1 MSIHCKM
8 REKGADF
15 PLAHFVG
22 MAFAVKENE
31 AADPVD
37 VSLFGAGA
45 VMLYAQIAADSI
57 EQPGLLLGDGR
68 CFH

>member
-1 MSIHCKM
+1 M
-8 REKGADF
+8 
-15 PLAHFVG
+15 
-22 MAFAVKENE
+22 KENE

-57 EQPGLLLGDGR
+57 EQLGPFLGDDR
-68 CFH
+68 SFHRADDLRSRRR

>member
-1 MSIHCKM
+1 
-8 REKGADF
+8 
-15 PLAHFVG
+15 

-45 VMLYAQIAADSI
+45 VMFYAQIAADSI
-57 EQPGLLLGDGR
+57 KQLGLLLGDGR
-68 CFH
+68 SFHERR